1 MSKLSTF
8 LTREREKRGWTRQDL
23 ADKSGIPYP
32 TIARWENPRGRTIPD
47 HEGIKALARAFGMPS
62 RRVLSFIGYPLNDE
76 STNHEVD
83 ERWERMRKQ
92 IETDPRAERVLELF
106 DQAAEDETRDAALTI
121 LETFFATRRRR
132 RAPPR

>member
-8 LTREREKRGWTRQDL
+8 LVRERDARGWTRQDL

-32 TIARWENPRGRTIPD
+32 TIARWENPRSRVKPD
-47 HEGIKALARAFGMPS
+47 HDGIQALARAFQMPS
-62 RRVLSFIGYPLNDE
+62 NRVLSFIGYPVRE
-76 STNHEVD
+76 SANSD
-83 ERWERMRKQ
+83 EREKRWEAIRRQ
-92 IETDPRAERVLELF
+92 IESDPRAERALELF

-132 RAPPR
+132 VPPR